1 MDDEDSLIRGRQN
14 DMRENEMKPDYYD
27 EFQCI
32 ADACSLTCCQE
43 WKIAVDRKTAV
54 AWKKT
59 EMPEGV
65 RPKRRTLSDYTKK
78 CGDGRII
85 TLDEKMRCPFLD
97 ERKLCRLVLTYGDAV
112 LSETCTLFPREKHEV
127 AAGITEYSLMPCCP
141 AVVDLLWG
149 RECIRFSDE
158 ADSAS
163 YGAYEAVYGVRKRF
177 LTIMSDR
184 AYRPAQSL
192 CMLFYM
198 ALDLCDAGTSWKA
211 EVPKYGDAPYRKELA
226 DAVEHAG
233 ADCRAAFV
241 ERNELFLDL
250 AENYRKEGLY
260 RAFLTP
266 AAEEAEQIA
275 EDYGKIRKEDL
286 DAFAQAFSPYEALMR
301 CYLQSEIFSECLG
314 EPDDVEYVTV
324 KLQWIALEY
333 AAIRHA
339 AFLCWHR
346 EGALSYETMRSCMVI
361 LSRMLGYEDEDIWEY
376 LENSFERLIW
386 DWGYFALVVS

>member
-1 MDDEDSLIRGRQN
+1 
-14 DMRENEMKPDYYD
+14 
-27 EFQCI
+27 
-32 ADACSLTCCQE
+32 
-43 WKIAVDRKTAV
+43 
-54 AWKKT
+54 
-59 EMPEGV
+59 
-65 RPKRRTLSDYTKK
+65 
-78 CGDGRII
+78 
-85 TLDEKMRCPFLD
+85 
-97 ERKLCRLVLTYGDAV
+97 
-112 LSETCTLFPREKHEV
+112 
-127 AAGITEYSLMPCCP
+127 MPCCP

-149 RECIRFSDE
+149 RVHPVSDE

-211 EVPKYGDAPYRKELA
+211 EVPKYGDAPFERTCRCGG
-226 DAVEHAG
+226 HAG

-250 AENYRKEGLY
+250 AENYRKG
-260 RAFLTP
+260 RAVPCFLTP

-286 DAFAQAFSPYEALMR
+286 DSFAQAFSPYEALMR

-361 LSRMLGYEDEDIWEY
+361 LSRMLGYEDEDI
-376 LENSFERLIW
+376 
-386 DWGYFALVVS
+386 

>member
-1 MDDEDSLIRGRQN
+1 
-14 DMRENEMKPDYYD
+14 
-27 EFQCI
+27 
-32 ADACSLTCCQE
+32 
-43 WKIAVDRKTAV
+43 
-54 AWKKT
+54 
-59 EMPEGV
+59 
-65 RPKRRTLSDYTKK
+65 
-78 CGDGRII
+78 
-85 TLDEKMRCPFLD
+85 
-97 ERKLCRLVLTYGDAV
+97 
-112 LSETCTLFPREKHEV
+112 
-127 AAGITEYSLMPCCP
+127 MPCCP

-211 EVPKYGDAPYRKELA
+211 EVSKYGDAPFRKELA

-260 RAFLTP
+260 RAF
-266 AAEEAEQIA
+266 
-275 EDYGKIRKEDL
+275 
-286 DAFAQAFSPYEALMR
+286 
-301 CYLQSEIFSECLG
+301 
-314 EPDDVEYVTV
+314 
-324 KLQWIALEY
+324 
-333 AAIRHA
+333 
-339 AFLCWHR
+339 
-346 EGALSYETMRSCMVI
+346 
-361 LSRMLGYEDEDIWEY
+361 
-376 LENSFERLIW
+376 
-386 DWGYFALVVS
+386 